1 MNPAVTV
8 PCKRQLFGRGSSPW
22 LKQPS
27 SGGAVSTDSLSS
39 VWFGPCT
46 GVFLFV
52 SCPPSFRSLV
62 RVLAG
67 DLYSCSLVALPLLPL
82 LQLSGVL
89 VLLHGQCLDRKA
101 DRRTTRALFFDGV

>member
-1 MNPAVTV
+1 M
-8 PCKRQLFGRGSSPW
+8 FFWSIFFFWSISSSPW